1 MSSPPIPIPAVRPP
15 DCAPPE
21 VAAARVAVLADGGAM
36 AAAEH
41 AAEILRADGHDLEVV
56 PVDGLVFLDHA
67 DGVLALG
74 GPAVAALAR
83 AHAPDRAYLRHQEL
97 AGHDPA
103 TWDALALQAARATAV
118 AVAPPRAGMCA

>member
-1 MSSPPIPIPAVRPP
+1 MSSPPIPIPTVRAP

-21 VAAARVAVLADGGAM
+21 AAARVTVLADGGAM

-41 AAEILRADGHDLEVV
+41 AAEVLRSDGHDRQVV
-56 PVDGLVFLDHA
+56 PVDGVVSLDGV

-74 GPAVAALAR
+74 GPSVA
-83 AHAPDRAYLRHQEL
+83 AHAPAGVYVRNQEL

-103 TWDALALQAARATAV
+103 TWDALALNAARATAV
-118 AVAPPRAGMCA
+118 PVAPAGVGRCG